1 MNEKESIKL
10 VPSMLNIL
18 SKIKPVE
25 APASLHAN
33 VIQKI
38 EEVNTQT
45 VPMLWVKTM
54 AAAVLLLLVA
64 DAAVIGM
71 KDNIVAEST
80 TTGLMELDNYQLYHE

>member
-80 TTGLMELDNYQLYHE
+80 TIGLMELDNYQLYHE

>member
-10 VPSMLNIL
+10 VPSVLNIL

-25 APASLHAN
+25 APASLYAN
-33 VIQKI
+33 VIHKI

-54 AAAVLLLLVA
+54 AAAVLLLLAV
-64 DAAVIGM
+64 DATVISM
-71 KDNIVAEST
+71 KDNTVAEST
-80 TTGLMELDNYQLYHE
+80 TIGLIELENYQLYYE

>member
-45 VPMLWVKTM
+45 IPMFWVKTM

-64 DAAVIGM
+64 DAAVISM
-71 KDNIVAEST
+71 KDSTDAEST
-80 TTGLMELDNYQLYHE
+80 TIGLMELDNYQLYHE

>member
-64 DAAVIGM
+64 DAEVIGM

-80 TTGLMELDNYQLYHE
+80 TIGLMELDNYQLYHE

>member
-45 VPMLWVKTM
+45 VPMLWVNTM